1 MEKHT
6 RTGQEAVR
14 QGGAAQIL
22 LSLLILL
29 GGIVFY
35 YWYENLHALV
45 RVGGVLL
52 ALVLSGLIFYRTE
65 TGRRWAHF
73 LVEMRKELR
82 LVVWPGR
89 DEVVKTTLTI
99 FAVVIVMGVF
109 LWLVDMFFLWGVE
122 WLTGR
127 GS

>member
-1 MEKHT
+1 M
-6 RTGQEAVR
+6 R
-14 QGGAAQIL
+14 QGGAVQVL
-22 LSLLILL
+22 LSLLILV

-35 YWYENLHALV
+35 YWYEDLHVLV
-45 RVGGVLL
+45 RVGVVLL
-52 ALVLSGLIFYRTE
+52 SVALSGLIFYRTE
-65 TGRRWAHF
+65 TGQRWFHF

-82 LVVWPGR
+82 LVIWPTR

-99 FAVVIVMGVF
+99 FAVVIVMGIF

-127 GS
+127 GG

>member
-1 MEKHT
+1 M
-6 RTGQEAVR
+6 R